1 MVMFLSYLIIKI
13 NSKAQFH
20 KVLRD
25 KLCHVAIAL
34 SLQCKGVINNIN
46 YPCHSKAIL
55 FYISYRQ
62 RAKQGIRIN

>member
-1 MVMFLSYLIIKI
+1 MFLSYLIIKI
-13 NSKAQFH
+13 NYKAQFH

-25 KLCHVAIAL
+25 KLCSVIAV
-34 SLQCKGVINNIN
+34 QVINNIN
-46 YPCHSKAIL
+46 YPYHSKAIL